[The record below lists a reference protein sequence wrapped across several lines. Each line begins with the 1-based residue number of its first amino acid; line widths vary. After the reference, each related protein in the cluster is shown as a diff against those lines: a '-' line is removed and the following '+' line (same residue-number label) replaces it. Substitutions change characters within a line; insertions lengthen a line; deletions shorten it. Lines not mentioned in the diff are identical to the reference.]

1 MKAYLIDPF
10 ERAITE
16 VDYSGNYQDIY
27 GLCGYDTFTVVTFN
41 DQGDGVYV
49 DDEGLF
55 KSDQKFFVIGSYPQP
70 LAGRGL
76 VLGVDDE
83 GASVSPT
90 VDMTWLE
97 NHVRFVELIGGYHGS

>member
-10 ERAITE
+10 EKSITE
-16 VDYSGNYQDIY
+16 VDYSGNYQDLSAI
-27 GLCGYDTFTVVTFN
+27 CGYDTFAVATFN
-41 DQGDGVYV
+41 DEGDGVFV

-55 KSDQKFFVIGSYPQP
+55 KPDQKFFIIGSYPQP

-76 VLGVDDE
+76 VLGVDGE

-90 VDMTWLE
+90 VDRSWLDG
-97 NHVRFVELIGGYHGS
+97 HVRFVELTGGYHGS